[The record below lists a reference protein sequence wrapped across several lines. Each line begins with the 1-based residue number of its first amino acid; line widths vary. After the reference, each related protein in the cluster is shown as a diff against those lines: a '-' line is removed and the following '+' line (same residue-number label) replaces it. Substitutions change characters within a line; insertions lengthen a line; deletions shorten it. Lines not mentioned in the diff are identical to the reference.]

1 MYGTKTERKSGRNR
15 LLLAS
20 LLAAGTV
27 FVFLFHC
34 NGCWERLHIVL
45 QDRD

>member
-27 FVFLFHC
+27 FVFLFQ
-34 NGCWERLHIVL
+34 RLHIVL